1 MPKVNREQARY
12 VLWMKGNLDW
22 KMHSGQE
29 VIEKAYRKVKRKLFV
44 GNCARRFGKSFWLVK
59 KAIEEAITNKLPLPR
74 IKIASATAKALEEF
88 IIPAFQMILEDCPDE
103 LWPGWSTGY
112 IRSKKKFAG
121 FPNGAE
127 IQLVGLDKDPDG
139 LRGNYADLV
148 IIDEAGMVDNL
159 DYLYGSVIGP
169 MTLLRKN
176 SRIIVLS
183 TPSATPEHPFKS
195 FCERAKEQKAY
206 VELNIH
212 DNPMM
217 TPELIQQ
224 AKDECLTESD
234 WLREY
239 MCQHVIDLTR
249 SVVPEW
255 DEVYERE
262 IERPEYF
269 QHLARYDSMDLGT
282 KVDLTAVL
290 YGWYDNT
297 LRYLYVEDETEL
309 TGPQMTTP
317 KLVAQIKAKEAE
329 LWGDLEVYRRV
340 SDNNNPLLIQDMGY
354 LHGLYFIA
362 TGKDDLHAMI
372 NELRKMVIEG
382 RIIIGPKCV
391 KLRACLSSAIWDKER
406 TKLSRSKAL
415 GHFDHLMALVY
426 MVRNLDQNYDNV
438 PKYNEK
444 SRDVA
449 FKRARRKEDRA
460 LHDALRKMTGVNKK
474 S

>member
-1 MPKVNREQARY
+1 MPKVNKEQARY
-12 VLWMKGNLDW
+12 ILWMRGELDW
-22 KMHSGQE
+22 KLHSGQM
-29 VIEKAYRKVKRKLFV
+29 VIEKAYRRVKRKLFV
-44 GNCARRFGKSFWLVK
+44 GNCARRFGKSYWLVK
-59 KAIEEAITNKLPLPR
+59 KAVEEALNNKLSLPR
-74 IKIASATAKALEEF
+74 IKIASATAKNLEEF
-88 IIPAFQMILEDCPDE
+88 IIPAFQQILEDCPE
-103 LWPGWSTGY
+103 EVWPGWSTGY
-112 IRSKKKFAG
+112 VRSKKKFV

-195 FCERAKEQKAY
+195 FCERAQEQKAY

-217 TPELIQQ
+217 TPELIAQ
-224 AKDECLTESD
+224 ARAECLTESD

-239 MCQHVIDLTR
+239 MCQHVTDLTR
-249 SVVPEW
+249 AVVPEW
-255 DEVYERE
+255 STDYEKE

-269 QHLARYDSMDLGT
+269 KHLARYVSMDLGT

-290 YGWYDNT
+290 YGWYDNVQ
-297 LRYLYVEDETEL
+297 RYLYIEDETEM
-309 TGPQMTTP
+309 TGPTMTTP
-317 KLVAQIKAKEAE
+317 RLVKQIKEREEE
-329 LWGDLEVYRRV
+329 LWPDLEVYRRV
-340 SDNNNPLLIQDMGY
+340 ADNNNPLLVQDMGM
-354 LHGLYFIA
+354 LHDLYFMA

-372 NELRKMVIEG
+372 NELRKMIIEG
-382 RIIIGPKCV
+382 RIIVGPKAV
-391 KLRACLSSAIWDKER
+391 KTRAALAAAIWDKER
-406 TKLSRSKAL
+406 KKLSRSKAL

-444 SRDVA
+444 SRDIA
-449 FKRARRKEDRA
+449 FSRQRRKEEKAVHA
-460 LHDALRKMTGVNKK
+460 LVKTMMGVNKK
-474 S
+474 R